1 MRGRNEGGGRRDEAQ
16 VIRFSFGGGRN
27 IGAGGGGGGTF
38 NNLHAK
44 TILITR
50 ILVSA
55 GGWFTQVQKNF
66 KLDTIL
72 K

>member
-1 MRGRNEGGGRRDEAQ
+1 MAMGGGRRQEG
-16 VIRFSFGGGRN
+16 RGPSNSFFIWRR
-27 IGAGGGGGGTF
+27 AEHAVGGGGGGTF

-50 ILVSA
+50 ILVST

-66 KLDTIL
+66 KLYIIL